1 MTGNSVRTGLH
12 ASHLAELLQHV
23 NLRGK
28 MLLSSGPFYLVGI
41 GYGFSICTQFVISHY
56 CEQDPRSSVYQML
69 KGLVSVNG
77 TAQIDRQYGSYYMPY
92 STRVTTFKERFD
104 LPVSYLSRFQFSD
117 RYLAR
122 VHPQLALSY
131 TAVANPIT
139 LQGRAALA
147 RGALQNYLDIDLL
160 SRVSLPIF
168 ALQSTEKF
176 LVTPSNVE
184 VIGVAESQSCYG
196 LMKCVLVLWVRELIL
211 GLALSHYRG
220 MVERIKDN
228 RRKCL
233 RCLGSCRS

>member
-1 MTGNSVRTGLH
+1 
-12 ASHLAELLQHV
+12 
-23 NLRGK
+23 

-77 TAQIDRQYGSYYMPY
+77 TAQIDRQYAAILHALLDSCDRFP
-92 STRVTTFKERFD
+92 KERFD

-122 VHPQLALSY
+122 VHPQLALNIY
-131 TAVANPIT
+131 AAVANPIT

-168 ALQSTEKF
+168 ALQSTENL

-184 VIGVAESQSCYG
+184 VIVRGRITNHVWSHEVRVGALGEGAYFGARTRATIQVWSKG
-196 LMKCVLVLWVRELIL
+196 LRIIVREVP
-211 GLALSHYRG
+211 ALFGFVQVMKYG
-220 MVERIKDN
+220 
-228 RRKCL
+228 RKHQM
-233 RCLGSCRS
+233 